1 MRLPAFFCFLS
12 LSAVVVPVNL
22 CAQTGAP
29 EPSSKG
35 TQKAVQVYQDGGV
48 TETLQSIFIPPKA
61 RAPFSLTLH
70 TEWVKTL
77 SDGGTITLVNQRHI
91 ARDSKGRIFEERRY
105 LVPKNGKF
113 ESQITIIQIADPH
126 THILYNCFQDS
137 RKECV
142 QLPYDGSTSV
152 EYKVAGPPPGPLPD
166 GIGTASHEELGKEF
180 VEGVETV
187 GTRDS
192 VVYNPGIFGND
203 LRLTVEREYWY
214 SPQLGISLLSIRSDP
229 RIGKQTFRATELVL
243 ADPDPGRFELPKG
256 FKAVVPTHPPLPEQ
270 SETNEQ

>member
-1 MRLPAFFCFLS
+1 MNAGSGCTDFFDFLVPDGS
-12 LSAVVVPVNL
+12 LWT
-22 CAQTGAP
+22 CAGGGIWSPPGYVYTD
-29 EPSSKG
+29 PSG
-35 TQKAVQVYQDGGV
+35 TAYTMTASGQ
-48 TETLQSIFIPPKA
+48 LQSIVDKSGNALTISPNGITSSTGLA
-61 RAPFSLTLH
+61 VPF
-70 TEWVKTL
+70 E
-77 SDGGTITLVNQRHI
+77 
-91 ARDSKGRIFEERRY
+91 RDSKGRIFEERRY